1 MTINDEVKKWLNDLF
16 NFIKKLFNFIK
27 EYKSGLYFSL
37 FFGMLIPFSYL
48 HYIEASYTIIDYFHA
63 IYSVFSITLIFI
75 IILLIFMC
83 LPLFLLQEYAK
94 SIRVEIESFGNTHDE
109 SAKRHL
115 IIRKARALNR
125 SVLYGFGVWIFT
137 IILLVV
143 LPEGFINSA
152 GRNKVYGIIL
162 IIMPLLF
169 TPVYFLL
176 QVYSRHP
183 WLTVL
188 FGFSSLI
195 GFIFTNKENSWGFT
209 LGVILGAASIISFFY
224 EPSVLG
230 KNFKIKRW
238 KYDNRRKAYSARLT
252 LGSKSLLSMLSKYK
266 MTKKA
271 DGRILNRR
279 KKGAFFLSA
288 GRLFFINIL
297 LLFVIF
303 FLIDGLPSQIS
314 TESLNGFLTDINT
327 YLYRI
332 LILIFFC
339 AAVFNNE
346 NFFDFSK
353 PVEELSKV
361 IILMNIVLFG
371 LAFFV
376 FMFSYIW
383 IQSYPT
389 FMFNSMRAIGLV
401 EWPREA
407 NLYVIDERYIQR
419 NKLENRFLVYR
430 QKFVLPEFNGD
441 KMKEDNIQNNSES
454 KEYLESKKLFKE
466 KKQAFTDN
474 KHVLYGYIAW
484 NSTEVK
490 IFCPANEAIQKNLS
504 SKCLKIPSEYI
515 NSFL

>member
-1 MTINDEVKKWLNDLF
+1 MTVNDEEKKWLNNLF

-27 EYKSGLYFSL
+27 EYKSSLYFSL

-63 IYSVFSITLIFI
+63 IYSTFAITLIFVI
-75 IILLIFMC
+75 YLLVFMY

-94 SIRVEIESFGNTHDE
+94 SIRVEIESFGNIYNE
-109 SAKRHL
+109 STKRHW
-115 IIRKARALNR
+115 IIRKARTLNR
-125 SVLYGFGVWIFT
+125 SVLYSFGGWIFI
-137 IILLVV
+137 IILLVF
-143 LPEGFINSA
+143 LPEDFINSA
-152 GRNKVYGIIL
+152 DRDYGIIL

-209 LGVILGAASIISFFY
+209 LGVILGTASIISFVY

-230 KNFKIKRW
+230 KNFKLQRW
-238 KYDNRRKAYSARLT
+238 KYDNRRKAHSVRPT
-252 LGSKSLLSMLSKYK
+252 LGNKSLLTMLSKYK
-266 MTKKA
+266 ITKKA

-279 KKGAFFLSA
+279 KKGTFFLSA
-288 GRLFFINIL
+288 KL
-297 LLFVIF
+297 LLFINFLLLLFFIF

-314 TESLNGFLTDINT
+314 TEPSNGFLTSISP
-327 YLYRI
+327 YLYRM
-332 LILIFFC
+332 LILISFC

-361 IILMNIVLFG
+361 IISMNMVLFG
-371 LAFFV
+371 LIFFV
-376 FMFSYIW
+376 FMLSYIW

-454 KEYLESKKLFKE
+454 REYLESKKLFKE

-474 KHVLYGYIAW
+474 EHVLYGYIAW

-490 IFCPANEAIQKNLS
+490 IFCPTNEAIQKNLS